1 MAGTYY
7 KYAERQAEEQIDWSV
22 VGKTISDTLM
32 DVNKVREEKKAL
44 IDKNTSDY
52 LKYIQESPQGQFK
65 DGNDFTNSFAHS
77 MMEQQLIDSKLL
89 KSGQMKLQD
98 YTLRRQNY
106 KDGTSTLFSLS
117 KMYQDVY
124 KKRMDGLL
132 SGNLQALNGANM
144 KLVEGFADF
153 SKSKAFIN
161 PSTGVVNIGMLKT
174 NEKTGDIEVDP
185 NSMVP
190 VNVLKGKIQAEIPT
204 FDVNGAMDK
213 TVKGLGEVV
222 RTIYKSASKSTYGTI
237 EKLTGVLALD
247 DGKSPQFKKEID
259 LFNKAIEQQVNSYFA
274 NPYNLTSV
282 LTENLG
288 KYDQDSFTYNK
299 NEADKDP
306 NKILLKINQSTGLG
320 TLDENGK
327 NYKAQEAEARDW
339 VKTQIKS
346 KLANERVMTTTAT
359 TPYGPQPTQ
368 ASIDAG
374 EQARRIASAAQSIGA
389 LWGGNEQQIT
399 AAVESLANMNPRIKG
414 FKRTGGGINV
424 TFQNDDG
431 TTEVRPL
438 NFFAPNTK
446 TPLTQEQFIR
456 GASSLL
462 LGNVDINKALSSG
475 GYLKGAKFNPTTE
488 KDYQVSVP
496 QSTQQESPVDKV
508 KAFVESD
515 IRPLLIEDNAIQIG
529 KTLQEKLKGLG
540 FTIKGEKRGW
550 TNDDILRIKPP
561 RGTAVEFNIDDTSK
575 FEDIIDF
582 INSNFDDT
590 KASVMFPETPAG
602 TTAATTQ
609 AAPKVAVNYGSK

>member
-7 KYAERQAEEQIDWSV
+7 KYAEQQAEQQIDWSV

-32 DVNKVREEKKAL
+32 DANKVREEKKAL

-52 LKYIQESPQGQFK
+52 LKYVQESPQGQFK
-65 DGNDFTNSFAHS
+65 DGNDFTNNFAHS

-106 KDGTSTLFSLS
+106 KDGTDTLFSLS

-124 KKRMDGLL
+124 KKRMEGLL
-132 SGNLQALNGANM
+132 SGGLQALNGANM

-161 PSTGVVNIGMLKT
+161 PTTGVVNIGMLKT
-174 NEKTGDIEVDP
+174 NEKTGNVEVDP

-213 TVKGLGEVV
+213 TVKGLGDVV
-222 RTIYKSASKSTYGTI
+222 RTIYKGASRSTYGTI
-237 EKLTGVLALD
+237 EKLTGVLAMD
-247 DGKSPQFKKEID
+247 DGKNPQFKKEID
-259 LFNKAIEQQVNSYFA
+259 LFNKAIEQQVSSYFA

-299 NEADKDP
+299 DEADKDP
-306 NKILLKINQSTGLG
+306 SKILLKINQSTGLG

-346 KLANERVMTTTAT
+346 RLANERVITTTAT

-368 ASIDAG
+368 ASIDAAAG
-374 EQARRIASAAQSIGA
+374 KKDKQAAAGA
-389 LWGGNEQQIT
+389 WNQLYTGKT
-399 AAVESLANMNPRIKG
+399 AAEKQAAADILLGTPIAMEQGLMDIDLTKPGYVKLKFLNPRLNREIPMIDKKTNRPISLIDFAGKG
-414 FKRTGGGINV
+414 VQLHGVVDRNEAVRAGGGGTGFGNPSNWTSIIAKREGGVAPEVETAINI
-424 TFQNDDG
+424 
-431 TTEVRPL
+431 
-438 NFFAPNTK
+438 
-446 TPLTQEQFIR
+446 TPDL
-456 GASSLL
+456 
-462 LGNVDINKALSSG
+462 
-475 GYLKGAKFNPTTE
+475 
-488 KDYQVSVP
+488 
-496 QSTQQESPVDKV
+496 
-508 KAFVESD
+508 
-515 IRPLLIEDNAIQIG
+515 
-529 KTLQEKLKGLG
+529 
-540 FTIKGEKRGW
+540 FTIKSKNSVGRLKNILPKGFNVSDIGGILG
-550 TNDDILRIKPP
+550 NDVKVIAPNKKEYIYNANLDPEEVD
-561 RGTAVEFNIDDTSK
+561 VELEALQK
-575 FEDIIDF
+575 F
-582 INSNFDDT
+582 INDNNVST
-590 KASVMFPETPAG
+590 TTTPAAAG
-602 TTAATTQ
+602 ATTTTTTP
-609 AAPKVAVNYGSK
+609 AAGGVNYGSK

>member
-7 KYAERQAEEQIDWSV
+7 KYAEQQAETQIDWSV
-22 VGKTISDTLM
+22 VGKTISDTLL
-32 DVNKVREEKKAL
+32 DANKVREEKKAL

-52 LKYIQESPQGQFK
+52 LKYVQESPQGQFK
-65 DGNDFTNSFAHS
+65 DGNDFTNNFAHS

-132 SGNLQALNGANM
+132 SGSLQALNGANM

-161 PSTGVVNIGMLKT
+161 PTTGVVNIGMLKT

-204 FDVNGAMDK
+204 FDVNAAVDK

-222 RTIYKSASKSTYGTI
+222 RTIYKSASRSTYGTI
-237 EKLTGVLALD
+237 EKLTGVLAMD

-306 NKILLKINQSTGLG
+306 SKILLKINQSTGLG

-346 KLANERVMTTTAT
+346 RLANERVTTTTAT
-359 TPYGPQPTQ
+359 TPYGPQGRPPSEWEYIRNQ
-368 ASIDAG
+368 
-374 EQARRIASAAQSIGA
+374 SAQ
-389 LWGGNEQQIT
+389 
-399 AAVESLANMNPRIKG
+399 
-414 FKRTGGGINV
+414 
-424 TFQNDDG
+424 
-431 TTEVRPL
+431 
-438 NFFAPNTK
+438 
-446 TPLTQEQFIR
+446 
-456 GASSLL
+456 
-462 LGNVDINKALSSG
+462 
-475 GYLKGAKFNPTTE
+475 E
-488 KDYQVSVP
+488 KD
-496 QSTQQESPVDKV
+496 KV
-508 KAFVESD
+508 AGYW
-515 IRPLLIEDNAIQIG
+515 NQIY
-529 KTLQEKLKGLG
+529 
-540 FTIKGEKRGW
+540 
-550 TNDDILRIKPP
+550 
-561 RGTAVEFNIDDTSK
+561 TA
-575 FEDIIDF
+575 
-582 INSNFDDT
+582 
-590 KASVMFPETPAG
+590 
-602 TTAATTQ
+602 TTAAAKKSAANALLGTQ
-609 AAPKVAVNYGSK
+609 IAMRNQLMEIDVSDPGKVTLRYKDSDLNRTIDLEDANKNPIPLEDWAGQGNELHGIDDKFKAMAASGGGSGYGRLSDNDYKGLTAKRQGGSAVKPVNIVIPNSIFTMRSQNAAPSLQKLLPAGFTAVDAGGTFGNTVQVYAPGQSEANGDAPFEFSAKSNAKEMEQSKADLQEFIKANSNAATKPAGGGTLPGGNVR